1 MNSDDFDEDI
11 TLKLYLKYKYQAIF
25 KGLKRE
31 EKKAFLRAI
40 NINLNYLYSE
50 NLYKKKDI
58 SFFIFKKVKK
68 KKFSKRVE
76 IR

>member
-1 MNSDDFDEDI
+1 MNSDDFGEDI

-50 NLYKKKDI
+50 NL
-58 SFFIFKKVKK
+58 
-68 KKFSKRVE
+68 
-76 IR
+76 